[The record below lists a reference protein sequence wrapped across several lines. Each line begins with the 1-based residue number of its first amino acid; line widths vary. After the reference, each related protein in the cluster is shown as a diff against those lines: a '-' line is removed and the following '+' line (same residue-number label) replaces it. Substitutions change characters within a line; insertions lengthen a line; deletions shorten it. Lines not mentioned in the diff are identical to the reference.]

1 MSLFQRLWRLV
12 LSWFG
17 WNPEVTRPILAEVMK
32 EDELTITDPEIRNPE
47 VMCPRL
53 AEVMKEDELKMTDN
67 EDEALTIYKVPFRE
81 ELNLPEEMIV
91 RKVFGE
97 PGQFEDKV
105 VLLVGATGAG
115 KTTLVN
121 AMANYI
127 MGVQWEDDFRFKIP
141 VDDHLKNYV
150 TVYTFY
156 PMDGSALP
164 FKLTVIDTPGFGSP
178 EGLKG
183 DKTIAKQV
191 EALFKM
197 SQASG
202 IDHLNGIG
210 IVIESEPK
218 CVAPV
223 QEYILAS
230 ILSIFDISQ
239 NIFTI
244 LTFAEEQTRPPVI
257 KEIKN
262 RIIAE
267 NDKYFKFNNSA
278 LFAAKEENDESTAE
292 VLWKMNFLSFQAFFS
307 EFARVESVHFDLA
320 KEVVEERNKLQ
331 TLLDGLNK
339 EFTKGLDKMEEIR
352 EEERRYMNKIQD
364 CIGRLHHTAL
374 SPNPL
379 LNLDLLERL
388 VDSEKETADNGWEQR
403 TEYLEEAK
411 SHAEIVLNKKHRLAN
426 IAKREELKIK
436 ESDSEVISTYKLPM
450 KEELRNPEKK
460 IAKQSLGKRQQIREK
475 VLLVVGA
482 TGAGKSTLI
491 NAMVNYIMGVTWED
505 DFRFKLA
512 IDEPNVSSSKS
523 QTKYITAYTFYPM
536 EGSGLTFKFT
546 IIDTPGFGDTEG
558 LKRDRIITQQVKE
571 FFSVPPPD
579 GIDHIDGIGF
589 VTQSALARLTPTQ
602 EYIFA
607 SVLSIFGK
615 DLSNNIFMMV
625 TFADGQKP
633 PVLKAIE
640 DAKIPNSGK
649 YFKFNNS
656 ALFADN
662 KANEESFDAMFWKM
676 GFKSI
681 KAFFAD
687 FEKAQSVCL
696 DLTKEVLQER
706 EQLQALLEGLN
717 PQITMGLN
725 KIEEMRKEEI
735 VMQQREMEIET
746 NREFTYDVEID
757 IPRKIDISGQGRYT
771 TTCLKCNFTCHANCA
786 YADDGDKYMCCAMDS
801 SKYCKICPGHCYWDQ
816 HKNLPYLIEFETVV
830 ETRTSEDLKKK
841 YETAQKGKLK
851 VTDMLAKLDEFLEN
865 AHTNVLTM
873 IYKAQE
879 CLRRLD
885 SIALKPNPLSSVEH
899 LQLLIESEKLSVK
912 PGWQRRIQY
921 YEEAKRHAEM
931 LSKVKDVKTA
941 QKKIKGAKLSGDK
954 WYSRFKFW

>member
-1 MSLFQRLWRLV
+1 M
-12 LSWFG
+12 
-17 WNPEVTRPILAEVMK
+17 
-32 EDELTITDPEIRNPE
+32 
-47 VMCPRL
+47 
-53 AEVMKEDELKMTDN
+53 
-67 EDEALTIYKVPFRE
+67 
-81 ELNLPEEMIV
+81 
-91 RKVFGE
+91 
-97 PGQFEDKV
+97 
-105 VLLVGATGAG
+105 
-115 KTTLVN
+115 
-121 AMANYI
+121 
-127 MGVQWEDDFRFKIP
+127 
-141 VDDHLKNYV
+141 
-150 TVYTFY
+150 
-156 PMDGSALP
+156 
-164 FKLTVIDTPGFGSP
+164 
-178 EGLKG
+178 
-183 DKTIAKQV
+183 
-191 EALFKM
+191 
-197 SQASG
+197 
-202 IDHLNGIG
+202 
-210 IVIESEPK
+210 
-218 CVAPV
+218 
-223 QEYILAS
+223 
-230 ILSIFDISQ
+230 
-239 NIFTI
+239 
-244 LTFAEEQTRPPVI
+244 
-257 KEIKN
+257 
-262 RIIAE
+262 
-267 NDKYFKFNNSA
+267 
-278 LFAAKEENDESTAE
+278 
-292 VLWKMNFLSFQAFFS
+292 
-307 EFARVESVHFDLA
+307 
-320 KEVVEERNKLQ
+320 
-331 TLLDGLNK
+331 
-339 EFTKGLDKMEEIR
+339 
-352 EEERRYMNKIQD
+352 
-364 CIGRLHHTAL
+364 
-374 SPNPL
+374 
-379 LNLDLLERL
+379 
-388 VDSEKETADNGWEQR
+388 
-403 TEYLEEAK
+403 
-411 SHAEIVLNKKHRLAN
+411 
-426 IAKREELKIK
+426 
-436 ESDSEVISTYKLPM
+436 
-450 KEELRNPEKK
+450 
-460 IAKQSLGKRQQIREK
+460 
-475 VLLVVGA
+475 VGA

-558 LKRDRIITQQVKE
+558 LKRDRTITQQVKE

-589 VTQSALARLTPTQ
+589 VTQSSLARLTPTQ
-602 EYIFA
+602 EYIFS

-746 NREFTYDVEID
+746 NKEFTYDVEID

-771 TTCLKCNFTCHANCA
+771 TTCLKCNFTCHADCS
-786 YADDGDKYMCCAMDS
+786 YADDGDKYKCCAMNS
-801 SKYCKICPGHCYWDQ
+801 SKYCKVCPGHCYWDQ

-851 VTDMLAKLDEFLEN
+851 VTDMLTKLDEFLEN

-873 IYKAQE
+873 ICKAQE

-899 LQLLIESEKLSVK
+899 LQLLIESEKQSARH
-912 PGWQRRIQY
+912 GWQRRIQY

>member
-12 LSWFG
+12 LSWFD
-17 WNPEVTRPILAEVMK
+17 WNPEVTRPILADVMK
-32 EDELTITDPEIRNPE
+32 EDELKITDPEIRNPE

-53 AEVMKEDELKMTDN
+53 AEFMKEEELKMTDN

-81 ELNLPEEMIV
+81 ELNLTEEMIV

-105 VLLVGATGAG
+105 VLLVGATGTG

-141 VDDHLKNYV
+141 VDDHLKNYI

-164 FKLTVIDTPGFGSP
+164 YKLTVIDTPGFGSP
-178 EGLKG
+178 EGIKG

-202 IDHLNGIG
+202 IDHLNCIG
-210 IVIESEPK
+210 IVIESEPR
-218 CVAPV
+218 CLAPV

-239 NIFTI
+239 NIFTF
-244 LTFAEEQTRPPVI
+244 LTFAEEQKPPVI

-262 RIIAE
+262 RVIAE

-278 LFAAKEENDESTAE
+278 LFATKEENDESTAE
-292 VLWKMNFLSFQAFFS
+292 VLWNMNFLSFQAFFS

-320 KEVVEERNKLQ
+320 KEVVEERNELQ
-331 TLLDGLNK
+331 NLLDGLNK
-339 EFTKGLDKMEEIR
+339 EFTKGLDKIEEIR

-379 LNLDLLERL
+379 LNLDLLEKL
-388 VDSEKETADNGWEQR
+388 VDSEKETADDGWEQR
-403 TEYLEEAK
+403 IQYLEEAK
-411 SHAEIVLNKKHRLAN
+411 SHAKIFLNKKHRLAN

-436 ESDSEVISTYKLPM
+436 EGDSEVISTYKLSM

-460 IAKQSLGKRQQIREK
+460 IAKQSLGKPQQIREK

-589 VTQSALARLTPTQ
+589 VTQSSLARLTPTQ
-602 EYIFA
+602 EYIFV

-681 KAFFAD
+681 EAFFAD

-746 NREFTYDVEID
+746 NKEFTYDVEID

-771 TTCLKCNFTCHANCA
+771 TTCLKCNFTCHADCSR
-786 YADDGDKYMCCAMDS
+786 ADDGDKYKCCAMDS
-801 SKYCKICPGHCYWDQ
+801 SKYCKVCPGHCYWDQ
-816 HKNLPYLIEFETVV
+816 HKNLPYLIEFETVI

-851 VTDMLAKLDEFLEN
+851 VTDMLTKIDEFLEN

-873 IYKAQE
+873 IQECQE
-879 CLRRLD
+879 CLHRLD

-899 LQLLIESEKLSVK
+899 LQLLIESEKQSAR

-941 QKKIKGAKLSGDK
+941 EKKIKGTKLSGDK